1 MNCYPFLHV
10 EAALRNAVDTGI
22 TAGATLVF
30 GEGDRRHEVHAGQ
43 AQRVPSMRPLSPAAL
58 FDLASLTKVLATTW
72 LAMKWTAAGRL
83 DLDAPLGDL
92 LPGYYP
98 ADKRPLT
105 VRLLM
110 CHAAGLPSGLQL
122 HQQLPPDSA
131 GESGRRAVVERYL
144 QTPLADH
151 PGVTTLYSDI
161 GPILVG
167 DLLEHLAPGPNAR
180 LDAICSTE
188 LYAPLALVDTFFAH
202 LDDPL
207 PAAQR
212 PPEAFAA
219 TEACPWRNRILS
231 GEVHDENAHL
241 LRGVA
246 GHAGLFST
254 ALDLERI
261 ARAYLGEADIGVDS
275 ATLQSLTR
283 AQQLT
288 PNSTRAFG
296 WDTPRPDGPSGR
308 GFSPLAY
315 GHTGFTGTSIW
326 IDPEHSRYVILLTNR
341 VHPGRED
348 RGFPA
353 FRPQLHN
360 LVLDSLQ

>member
-98 ADKRPLT
+98 TDKRPLT

-131 GESGRRAVVERYL
+131 GESGRRAVGER
-144 QTPLADH
+144 
-151 PGVTTLYSDI
+151 
-161 GPILVG
+161 
-167 DLLEHLAPGPNAR
+167 
-180 LDAICSTE
+180 
-188 LYAPLALVDTFFAH
+188 
-202 LDDPL
+202 
-207 PAAQR
+207 
-212 PPEAFAA
+212 
-219 TEACPWRNRILS
+219 
-231 GEVHDENAHL
+231 
-241 LRGVA
+241 
-246 GHAGLFST
+246 
-254 ALDLERI
+254 
-261 ARAYLGEADIGVDS
+261 
-275 ATLQSLTR
+275 
-283 AQQLT
+283 
-288 PNSTRAFG
+288 
-296 WDTPRPDGPSGR
+296 
-308 GFSPLAY
+308 
-315 GHTGFTGTSIW
+315 
-326 IDPEHSRYVILLTNR
+326 
-341 VHPGRED
+341 
-348 RGFPA
+348 
-353 FRPQLHN
+353 
-360 LVLDSLQ
+360 